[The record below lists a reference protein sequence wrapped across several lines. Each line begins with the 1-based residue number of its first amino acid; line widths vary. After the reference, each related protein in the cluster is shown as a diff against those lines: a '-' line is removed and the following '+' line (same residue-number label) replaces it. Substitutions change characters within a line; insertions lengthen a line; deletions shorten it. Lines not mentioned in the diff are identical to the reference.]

1 MAIEMSDTI
10 ILPVLAL
17 RDTVIFPEMII
28 PLFVGREKSVNAL
41 NFAIQ
46 DNSKILLVTQ
56 INGEVEDP
64 KPHGLYETGVTA
76 DILQLL
82 RLPDNSVKILVKG
95 AKRVKVINYVDSNL
109 FLKAE
114 VSFVNDKVLTKSG
127 KVKASIEVL
136 RGFILNEF
144 GNWNKLSKKIQFEAM
159 DSISRIKDLGQFADI
174 VTSHLN
180 AKTEDKQKVLECFK
194 IEERFE
200 LVYSLIK
207 EDIAILN
214 AKTEL
219 DKKIKSQIE
228 EAQRKYYLNEMIK
241 ATSEKLEENG
251 ENNEC
256 SVDKYEKK
264 IKTTKLSAEAK
275 EKAIGDLK
283 RYKKMNSI
291 SPEATVIANYL
302 DWLLDLPWGKY
313 TKTKVDF
320 ENAAKILDQS
330 HYGME
335 KVKKRTIEFLAVLER
350 VKKLKGQILCLVGPP
365 GIGKT
370 SLPESI
376 AQATG
381 RKFVR
386 MSLNGV
392 KDTSEIRGHRRTYI
406 ASMSG
411 RIIQCIKKAG
421 SSNPL
426 FLLDEIDKIGKDYSG
441 DPASALLEVLDPEH
455 NKHFV
460 DHYMEVEF
468 DLSNVMFIA
477 TANTLNLPPPLID
490 RMEIIELSG
499 YTEDEKVEITKHH
512 LIPKLT
518 KEHGLHE
525 KEWEIS
531 DDALRKVIRLYTRES
546 GIRNLREKL
555 ATLMRKALVEILT
568 KKTQQVAVNVD
579 NLKDYL
585 GVHKFHYGDVEGE
598 DLIGVT
604 TGLAYTESGG
614 DILAIESVLMPGK
627 GEIKYTGKL
636 GEVMQESIKAAYSY
650 VRSCCLKFGIKSKQF
665 QIHDIHLH
673 VPEGATPK
681 DGPSAG
687 IAICTSIVSL
697 MTKIPVSRTVAM
709 TGEITLRGRVLAIG
723 GLKEKLLAALRSGIN
738 TVILPKQNEK
748 DIEELPSNIKE
759 NLKLIFVEN
768 VDEVICAALTE
779 KFTPITID
787 EFIEQEKNLPLQKE
801 SNNLSSTKL
810 FKH

>member
-1 MAIEMSDTI
+1 MATETSHTI
-10 ILPVLAL
+10 MLPVLAL
-17 RDTVIFPEMII
+17 RDTVVFPEETIA
-28 PLFVGREKSVNAL
+28 LFVGREKSVNAL
-41 NFAIQ
+41 NYAMQ
-46 DNSKILLVTQ
+46 NDSEILLITQ
-56 INGEVEDP
+56 IDEGVEDL
-64 KPHGLYETGVTA
+64 KPQSLYKVGVIA

-82 RLPDNSVKILVKG
+82 KLPDSSIRIVVKG
-95 AKRVKVINYVDSNL
+95 KKRAKIINYIDSSP

-114 VSFVNDKVLTKSG
+114 VSFISDEVVIKSNKVRDSVEALRE
-127 KVKASIEVL
+127 SIL
-136 RGFILNEF
+136 SEF
-144 GNWNKLSKKIQFEAM
+144 RNWNKFSKRIQFEGM
-159 DSISRIKDLGQFADI
+159 DPINQIKDAGHLADKI
-174 VTSHLN
+174 ASHLS
-180 AKTEDKQKVLECFK
+180 ARTEDKQRILECFK
-194 IEERFE
+194 IEVRLE
-200 LVYSLIK
+200 LVYFLIK
-207 EDIAILN
+207 KEIAILD
-214 AKTEL
+214 AKNEL

-228 EAQRKYYLNEMIK
+228 EAQRKYYLSEMIK
-241 ATSEKLEENG
+241 ATSEKLENSE
-251 ENNEC
+251 ENNEHT
-256 SVDKYEKK
+256 VDKYEKK
-264 IKTTKLSAEAK
+264 VKTTKLSAEAK
-275 EKAIGDLK
+275 AKAISDLK
-283 RYKKMNSI
+283 RYKKMNNTL
-291 SPEATVIANYL
+291 PEATVIANYL

-313 TKTKVDF
+313 TKTKIDL
-320 ENAAKILDQS
+320 ESAAKILDQS

-335 KVKKRTIEFLAVLER
+335 KVKKRIIEFLAVLER
-350 VKKLKGQILCLVGPP
+350 VKELKGQILCLVGPP

-376 AQATG
+376 AQAIG

-406 ASMSG
+406 ASMPG

-421 SSNPL
+421 SANPL
-426 FLLDEIDKIGKDYSG
+426 FLLDEIDKIGKDFSG

-499 YTEDEKVEITKHH
+499 YTEDEKVEITKNH

-518 KEHGLHE
+518 KEHGLYE

-531 DDALRKVIRLYTRES
+531 DDALRKTIRLYTRES
-546 GIRNLREKL
+546 GIRNLKEKL
-555 ATLMRKALVEILT
+555 SALMRKAIVEIST
-568 KKTQQVAVNVD
+568 KKTQQVAVNVA

-585 GVHKFHYGDVEGE
+585 GVHKFRYGDVEE
-598 DLIGVT
+598 ENLIGVT

-650 VRSCCLKFGIKSKQF
+650 IRSCCLKFGIKSKQF
-665 QIHDIHLH
+665 QTNDIHLH

-697 MTKIPVSRTVAM
+697 MTKIPVNRVVAM
-709 TGEITLRGRVLAIG
+709 TGEVTLRGRVLAIG
-723 GLKEKLLAALRSGIN
+723 GLKEKLLAALRVGIN

-759 NLKLIFVEN
+759 GLKLIFVKN
-768 VDEVICAALTE
+768 VDEVIFAALTATP
-779 KFTPITID
+779 TPIIAD

-801 SNNLSSTKL
+801 SNNFSSTKSL
-810 FKH
+810 KH